1 MLFFL
6 SGFRESSGSSRMVQ
20 DKIWEFTGWISA
32 IKVRNADA
40 NFKKMNSITYM
51 KVCLYFRKYL
61 ITSAGRGGNKRFPHW
76 NMFFETLSLS
86 LRVTSFWLAEQ
97 KENQPN
103 YDNNYQE
110 LCRVPS
116 APLVVHRLIV
126 LRFDKRFV
134 NLTCHGTFNCSLLGE
149 AERYALP
156 FLCHCL
162 VQLRLLLCITNTPSS

>member
-1 MLFFL
+1 
-6 SGFRESSGSSRMVQ
+6 MVQ
-20 DKIWEFTGWISA
+20 EKIWEFTGWISA

-61 ITSAGRGGNKRFPHW
+61 ITSAGRGGNKRFPHS
-76 NMFFETLSLS
+76 NMFFETPSLS

-116 APLVVHRLIV
+116 APFVVHRLIF
-126 LRFDKRFV
+126 LRWNKRFL

-149 AERYALP
+149 AERYAFSVSL
-156 FLCHCL
+156 F
-162 VQLRLLLCITNTPSS
+162 SSASASVLYYE